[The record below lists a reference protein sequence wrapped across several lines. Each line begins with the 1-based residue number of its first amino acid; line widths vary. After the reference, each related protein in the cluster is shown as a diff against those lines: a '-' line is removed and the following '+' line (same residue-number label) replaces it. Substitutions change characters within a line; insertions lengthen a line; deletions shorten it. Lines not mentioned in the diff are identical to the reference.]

1 MLKNKLMFFLFLF
14 NCSKFYVLRLTSGED
29 ATPINEEQI
38 ATKLLNIIVD
48 AKKTASTAGLY
59 SVGILTSQKRDD
71 WAHSR
76 ELLMKSASNRNN
88 LALIERSLF
97 LINFDLESLGP
108 EFNSVCKVGAKGN
121 RLYNDRDE
129 TNMIHQMIHGGGSEY
144 CSGNRWFDKTI
155 QVNLLIQHNYSNNF
169 LFHYHLDL
177 YLHSW

>member
-1 MLKNKLMFFLFLF
+1 M
-14 NCSKFYVLRLTSGED
+14 LRLTSGED
-29 ATPINEEQI
+29 ATPITEEQI

-48 AKKTASTAGLY
+48 AKKTASMAGSY

-97 LINFDLESLGP
+97 FVNFDLETLGP
-108 EFNSVCKVGAKGN
+108 EFNSGCKVGAKGN

-129 TNMIHQMIHGGGSEY
+129 TNMMHQMIHGGGSEY

-155 QVNLLIQHNYSNNF
+155 QVNK
-169 LFHYHLDL
+169 
-177 YLHSW
+177 